1 MGEID
6 YEALKNDI
14 RRKILAELPIDFF
27 EVNDDFAIREK
38 ISKLCRKFLPWNLKK
53 EADTLVKDLLY
64 EFLGFGPIE
73 PLIADPLI
81 TEIMINA
88 PDRVF
93 VEKEGRIEKAN
104 IRFRNA
110 EQLMYYV
117 EKILT
122 PVGKTVSEAEPY
134 VSAQL
139 KDGSRVNV
147 VIPPI
152 SGQSPVITIR
162 KFWENIWNLNDLE
175 KMGTLNSSV
184 RKFLEHTV
192 IGKRNIIVCGG
203 AGTGKTTLL
212 NALARHIP
220 NEERVIVL
228 EEVSEIRL
236 YQENSVHL
244 TTKLAN
250 PEGKGEITLRHLIKN
265 ALHMR
270 PDRLIIGEIRGE
282 EVLDVLQAMNTGHEG
297 SMCTIHANSAEEAVY
312 RLETLS
318 FLSGIANMSS
328 DVVKRIIGAAV
339 DVLIFMRR
347 YKNGKRKIVQVS
359 EVVMEDGELAVK
371 DIFVREDRDSDLI
384 PTGYRP
390 TFGFR
395 VETE

>member
-6 YEALKNDI
+6 YEVLKNDI

-38 ISKLCRKFLPWNLKK
+38 ISKLCRKFLPWNLRK
-53 EADTLVKDLLY
+53 EADNLIRDLLY

-73 PLIADPLI
+73 PLIADPLV
-81 TEIMINA
+81 TEIMING

-93 VEKEGRIEKAN
+93 VEKEGRIEKTN
-104 IRFRNA
+104 IRFRNT

-134 VSAQL
+134 ISAQL
-139 KDGSRVNV
+139 KDGSRINV

-162 KFWENIWNLNDLE
+162 KFWENIWDLKDLE

-297 SMCTIHANSAEEAVY
+297 SMCTIHANSAEEAIY

-359 EVVMEDGELAVK
+359 EVIMEGGELAVK
-371 DIFVREDRDSDLI
+371 DIFIREDRDSDLI

-390 TFGFR
+390 SFGFR
-395 VETE
+395 VESE

>member
-6 YEALKNDI
+6 YEVLKNDI

-38 ISKLCRKFLPWNLKK
+38 ISKLCRKFLPWNLRK
-53 EADTLVKDLLY
+53 EADNLVRDLLY

-73 PLIADPLI
+73 PLIADPLV
-81 TEIMINA
+81 TEIMING

-93 VEKEGRIEKAN
+93 VEKEGRIEKTN
-104 IRFRNA
+104 IRFRNT

-134 VSAQL
+134 ISAQL
-139 KDGSRVNV
+139 KDGSRINV

-162 KFWENIWNLNDLE
+162 KFWENIWDLKDLE

-297 SMCTIHANSAEEAVY
+297 SMCTIHANSAEEAIY

-359 EVVMEDGELAVK
+359 EVIMEGGELAVK
-371 DIFVREDRDSDLI
+371 DIFIREDRDSDLI

-390 TFGFR
+390 SFGFR
-395 VETE
+395 VESE